1 MTGEKVVF
9 RQEKKG
15 KNGKRIYVFGRE
27 KTTVILLHVEC
38 ANTL

>member
-1 MTGEKVVF
+1 MKGEKMVL

-27 KTTVILLHVEC
+27 KTTVSLI
-38 ANTL
+38 